1 MTLSRAML
9 VRFTTLEQARLDP
22 TIKEVVILVTCS
34 HFRGWNIQQGPNMH
48 ERVVFQLRPALGTVL
63 SPAQVRA
70 LKNGARPADLSESCG
85 AAFDLTRRMVNEGGP
100 LTGSEREDFERR
112 IGRNILDVLIGYCGL
127 YAQQCIY
134 LMGWIDPQ
142 SEGRMIRSRVTA
154 SETVL
159 EEDESGSVRAAKQA
173 NYLVVNG
180 VVVYQREHSE
190 TS

>member
-1 MTLSRAML
+1 
-9 VRFTTLEQARLDP
+9 
-22 TIKEVVILVTCS
+22 
-34 HFRGWNIQQGPNMH
+34 
-48 ERVVFQLRPALGTVL
+48 
-63 SPAQVRA
+63 
-70 LKNGARPADLSESCG
+70 
-85 AAFDLTRRMVNEGGP
+85 MVNEGGP